1 MSSGAG
7 AILMQ
12 TFKSRILQNH
22 YVAPPTSSS
31 AGDVRSPRW
40 KFQVGLAGLR
50 SGEWISSVS
59 AILLFVLMFF
69 HWFGVKLVN
78 TSNLLFAVQSFGQG
92 KSAWEALEYIP
103 IVLTITIVVTLAV
116 PALRLVDA
124 FPKPSLPLNWL
135 VAILGLVSM
144 LLISVRIIDPPT
156 FWVEPTITSEGTVQ
170 APIFLALL
178 AAAGIAVGG
187 WRTMREEADGDSGV

>member
-1 MSSGAG
+1 M
-7 AILMQ
+7 
-12 TFKSRILQNH
+12 
-22 YVAPPTSSS
+22 
-31 AGDVRSPRW
+31 
-40 KFQVGLAGLR
+40 GLAEFR

-78 TSNLLFAVQSFGQG
+78 TSNLLFAIQSVEPG

-103 IVLTITIVVTLAV
+103 IVLTITIVVPLAV
-116 PALRLVDA
+116 PALRLVNA
-124 FPKPSLPLNWL
+124 FPKPSFPLTWL

-144 LLISVRIIDPPT
+144 LLISFRIVDPPT
-156 FWVEPTITSEGTVQ
+156 FWVEPTITSEGSVQ
-170 APIFLALL
+170 VPIFLALL

-187 WRTMREEADGDSGV
+187 WQTMREEADGDSGD

>member
-1 MSSGAG
+1 MEC
-7 AILMQ
+7 
-12 TFKSRILQNH
+12 
-22 YVAPPTSSS
+22 
-31 AGDVRSPRW
+31 
-40 KFQVGLAGLR
+40 QVGLARLR

-78 TSNLLFAVQSFGQG
+78 TSNLLFGVQGVEPG

-103 IVLTITIVVTLAV
+103 IILTITIIVTLAV
-116 PALRLVDA
+116 PVLRLVNT
-124 FPKPSLPLNWL
+124 FPKPSLPVNWL
-135 VAILGLVSM
+135 VTILGFVSM
-144 LLISVRIIDPPT
+144 LLINFRIVEPPT
-156 FWVEPTITSEGTVQ
+156 FGVEEAITSEGTVQ

-187 WRTMREEADGDSGV
+187 WRAMREADGDSGA